1 MEDRMGRVDF
11 PGTTFPAS
19 EAMRFSSGWDKEIFT
34 PYLLVRELPTPS
46 DLSSSFYLE
55 KEQ

>member
-1 MEDRMGRVDF
+1 MEDKMGRVDF
-11 PGTTFPAS
+11 PGTTFPAN
-19 EAMRFSSGWDKEIFT
+19 EAMRFSSGWDREIFT
-34 PYLLVRELPTPS
+34 PYLLVRELPTSS